1 MMMMKM
7 VKVVERNLKPEQTDL
22 VDCSV
27 LPNPVSAE
35 SGRQPSRQMVCYPLS
50 CPSPAFRAAC

>member
-1 MMMMKM
+1 MIM

-35 SGRQPSRQMVCYPLS
+35 SRRQPLRQVVFYPFPW
-50 CPSPAFRAAC
+50 PSPASRAAC